1 MTSNVSPTLGFIG
14 LGVMGRPMANNL
26 LKAGYPVLIYSRN
39 PEKAAG
45 LVQVGAHSVESPAAM
60 ARTAEIIF
68 LCLPDTP
75 DVEAVLFG
83 PRGIAHAARAGLI
96 VVDCS
101 TISAGATRDFSV
113 RLKSL
118 GVELVDCPVSGGAKG
133 AEAGTLAGMIGGE
146 SATVERV
153 LPVLQAIGKKFV
165 HAGPSGSGQVVK
177 ACNQLVIAATL
188 LGISEAVALAR
199 NFGVDPEIMR
209 TALAGGAADS
219 FVLQNHARRLI
230 TGALAPGFRARLMLK
245 DLQLAAQ
252 LAEESGT
259 SSNVTQLAVQQFK
272 RLCETNRGD
281 LDSAAVGLVAQEAQT
296 PARPATVRSRG

>member
-1 MTSNVSPTLGFIG
+1 MTANVSLTLGFIG
-14 LGVMGRPMANNL
+14 LGVMGRPMAQNL
-26 LKAGYPVLIYSRN
+26 LKAGYPVLIYSRH
-39 PEKAAG
+39 PEKAAD
-45 LVQVGAHSVESPAAM
+45 LVQAGARPVESPAAM
-60 ARTAEIIF
+60 ARNAEIIF

-83 PRGIAHAARAGLI
+83 PHGIIHEARAGLV

-101 TISAGATRDFSV
+101 TISARATRDFSV

-165 HAGPSGSGQVVK
+165 HAGPAGSGQVVK

-199 NFGVDPEIMR
+199 NFGVDPETMR

-281 LDSAAVGLVAQEAQT
+281 LDSAAVGLLAQEVH
-296 PARPATVRSRG
+296 ATRH